1 MKSPLVTVF
10 MPMYNSEAYIREAL
24 ESMLNQTYSHLEII
38 IVDDGSTDSS
48 VGIVNSYQD
57 SRIRLI
63 RNKENKGIPYT
74 RNVGLQE
81 ATGKYM
87 AIMDADDISLPHR
100 IERQVEFMEK
110 NEGIDATGSFYE
122 IFGGRFKRQFKPKN
136 IAPEEMK
143 IALLFTNYIGNPTAF
158 IRLETLK
165 QHNLRYNLDCFVAQ
179 DYEMWAQ
186 ISKVGNLTIMP
197 EVLLKYR
204 TGHTNITKKS
214 SIDRVMRRKKVIDS
228 IHQDLI
234 DYYGF
239 NLTEEELK
247 AFNEFFSDIPQTKIS
262 DDTLRIIP
270 DVLLKLV
277 QQNRENGQFNEGLL
291 LKIIHDSVMFS
302 LGNHKVD
309 LFNQL
314 RIYKNVCK
322 VRSITSVPK
331 EMSYIV
337 SKHLYKSIG
346 R

>member
-1 MKSPLVTVF
+1 MESPLVTVF

-24 ESMLNQTYSHLEII
+24 ESMMNQTYSHIEII
-38 IVDDGSTDSS
+38 IVDDGSTDGS
-48 VGIVNSYQD
+48 VEIVNSYQD

-74 RNVGLQE
+74 RNVGLQA

-100 IERQVEFMEK
+100 IERQVDYMEK
-110 NEGIDATGSFYE
+110 NQGIDAIGSFYE
-122 IFGGRFKRQFKPKN
+122 IFGGRFKRLFKPKN
-136 IAPEEMK
+136 IAPDQMK
-143 IALLFTNYIGNPTAF
+143 IALLFSNYIGNPTAF

-165 QHNLRYNLDCFVAQ
+165 KHDIRYNLDCFVAQ

-186 ISKVGNLTIMP
+186 ISKVGQLTILP

-214 SIDRVMRRKKVIDS
+214 SVERVMLRKKVIDS
-228 IHQDLI
+228 IHQDLLS
-234 DYYGF
+234 YYGF
-239 NLTEEELK
+239 NLTEEDMV

-262 DDTLRIIP
+262 DKTLRTIP
-270 DVLLKLV
+270 KVLTKLV
-277 QQNRENGQFNEGLL
+277 QQNREKGLFKEGLL

-302 LGNHKVD
+302 LGNHKVG
-309 LFNQL
+309 LLNQL
-314 RIYKNVCK
+314 TLYKKVCK
-322 VRSITSVPK
+322 VKSITSVPK

-337 SKHLYKSIG
+337 SKHLYKPI
-346 R
+346 